1 MINFLNKSLSIEIE
15 NFVNH
20 LKKECGLLNFKSFTK
35 SAFIQCRKKINPE
48 VFKRLSNILIDE
60 FYSDNDTAIKLWN
73 GFRLLSVDGS
83 SITLPI
89 TKELKKFY
97 GETKNQTKTSIVQAR
112 VSLLYDVLNNYVL
125 DGVLCSKEVGE
136 RSLALQHLSYS
147 KARDLIIYDRGYP
160 SYDLIHEHSTR
171 KIDYLMRVKISFS
184 GVTKAFINSGK
195 TSQVV
200 EIYPGKNT
208 NISDKQYDKKTP
220 IKVRLIRVELPDGEI
235 ELLISSLLNS
245 KMYPHKIFKQL
256 YFKRWKVETFYDE
269 LKNKLK
275 VEHFSGYSNQS
286 IVQDFNTALFVSNVQ
301 TLIISDIEEELSQGS
316 KETKYQYKVN
326 TNLSY
331 GFLKD
336 RIVNLF
342 FSKTDMQDIIL
353 ELKTLFKKNLVPI
366 RPNRNEHRNIG
377 KYRTRIKPK
386 VTKNQRD
393 AI

>member
-1 MINFLNKSLSIEIE
+1 MINLLNKSLSIEIE

-20 LKKECGLLNFKSFTK
+20 LKKQCGLLNFKSFTK

-48 VFKRLSNILIDE
+48 VFKRLSNILINE
-60 FYSDNDTAIKLWN
+60 FYSDNDAAIKLWN

-89 TKELKKFY
+89 TKELKKLY
-97 GETKNQTKTSIVQAR
+97 GETKNQTKTSVVQAR
-112 VSLLYDVLNNYVL
+112 ASVLYDVLNNYVL
-125 DGVLCSKEVGE
+125 DGVLCSKEIGE
-136 RSLALQHLSYS
+136 RNLALQHLSYS

-160 SYDLIHEHSTR
+160 SYDLIYEHSTR
-171 KIDYLMRVKISFS
+171 NIDYLMRVKISFS

-200 EIYPGKNT
+200 EIYPGKNI

-220 IKVRLIRVELPDGEI
+220 IKVRLIRVELPDGET
-235 ELLISSLLNS
+235 ELLISSLLDS
-245 KMYPHKIFKQL
+245 KIYPHKIFKQL

-286 IVQDFNTALFVSNVQ
+286 IVQDFNAALFVSNVQ
-301 TLIISDIEEELSQGS
+301 TLIVSDIEEELSHAS
-316 KETKYQYKVN
+316 KQTKYQYKVN

-331 GFLKD
+331 GFLKN

-342 FSKTDMQDIIL
+342 FSKNDMQDIIL

-377 KYRTRIKPK
+377 KYRRRERPK
-386 VTKNQRD
+386 VTKNQKD